1 MEILNNELLYEKLWR
16 AVKVRD
22 YKEYPEWQILRKFI
36 KPKDKLLE
44 FGSGA
49 RPRLP
54 FFSSVFLDINGEAI
68 NRLKRLGVNAIKSS
82 LEDTSFP
89 DRYFDLVCG
98 FDVLEHIEDDQ
109 RVLNEV
115 RRILKSKGKFI
126 FSVPLQK
133 RLYND
138 FDRTWGHMKRYE
150 AKELVEKLSR
160 AKLKII
166 AISEHGLRSKS
177 QFIDKTVTFF
187 LTRVPELSIRVSDI
201 FYGLSLKIAKKKI
214 RLIEADFLEKMSK
227 MHGVLVV
234 AEKQND

>member
-1 MEILNNELLYEKLWR
+1 MEILNNKSFYDKLWQGI
-16 AVKVRD
+16 KVRD

-36 KPKDKLLE
+36 KPKDRLLE

-54 FFSSVFLDINGEAI
+54 FFASVFLDINGEAI
-68 NRLKRLGVNAIKSS
+68 NRLKRLGANAIKSS
-82 LEDTSFP
+82 LEGTSFP
-89 DRYFDLVCG
+89 DQYFDLVCG

-115 RRILKSKGKFI
+115 RRILKSKGRFI
-126 FSVPLQK
+126 FSVPLQES
-133 RLYND
+133 LYNE
-138 FDRTWGHMKRYE
+138 FDKTCGHMRRYE

-166 AISEHGLRSKS
+166 TVSEHGLRSKS
-177 QFIDKTVTFF
+177 QFIDKIALFF
-187 LTRVPELSIRVSDI
+187 LTRAPKFSIRVSDI
-201 FYGLSLKIAKKKI
+201 FYGLFLKIAKKKI
-214 RLIEADFLEKMSK
+214 RLIGTDFLEKMSK